1 MKSGFVR
8 KTLSIMMIVFLLTG
22 KVMPT
27 VVAKSVS
34 GNELDEVQLVSEI
47 ENETEETTE
56 EETTEEVKEDTSE
69 PEIVTEVPDTESDS
83 EEKVSEDE
91 SEEKVF
97 KDESLDTGALKPY
110 NLIVERGY
118 SSDRVAGILDD
129 AGVIDN
135 AVAFDRYL
143 CSNGYDKRISVGS
156 YQIPAGADYSTVAKL
171 ITNSN

>member
-56 EETTEEVKEDTSE
+56 EETTEEET
-69 PEIVTEVPDTESDS
+69 TE
-83 EEKVSEDE
+83 EE
-91 SEEKVF
+91 
-97 KDESLDTGALKPY
+97 T
-110 NLIVERGY
+110 
-118 SSDRVAGILDD
+118 
-129 AGVIDN
+129 
-135 AVAFDRYL
+135 
-143 CSNGYDKRISVGS
+143 
-156 YQIPAGADYSTVAKL
+156 T
-171 ITNSN
+171 